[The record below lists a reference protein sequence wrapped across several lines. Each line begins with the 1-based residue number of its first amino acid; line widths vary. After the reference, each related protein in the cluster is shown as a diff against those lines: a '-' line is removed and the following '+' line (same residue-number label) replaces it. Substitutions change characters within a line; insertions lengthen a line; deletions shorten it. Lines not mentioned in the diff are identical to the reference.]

1 MLQREGYSFCRV
13 QRRKRLDRIGQAAII
28 GTTVTGMLV
37 AARYVVQ
44 SIAKLLG
51 RRTST
56 IVAGMAT
63 AVVGFTMSRKLAGY
77 LIPGMAPA
85 DVLNKANKDSK
96 VAP

>member
-13 QRRKRLDRIGQAAII
+13 RRRKRLDRIGQAAII
-28 GTTVTGMLV
+28 GATVTGIFV
-37 AARYVVQ
+37 AVRYLVQ

-63 AVVGFTMSRKLAGY
+63 TVVGFTMSRKLAGY

-85 DVLNKANKDSK
+85 DVLNKANKDSN